1 MIDGFLAT
9 IPATAWRLIVAIA
22 TLLTIATLIGQLLH
36 WWLAA
41 RQAQPTI
48 DNLNRSIQAW
58 WLIAL
63 SIGIAFLAGDRGVCV
78 FFAWVS
84 LLALREFVPAESS
97 QSDALRRKVL
107 LATLV
112 AIAYW
117 LLWQTKHP
125 LLGVALPLVLFLA
138 QALARHGKFD
148 GLPATLAD
156 RRLPSGLLIAVIGVA
171 HAPAILFL
179 PLAGDPQAGAYALLF
194 LLLVVQLGDVLQY
207 LGGKLAGQRAIAPR
221 ISPNKTVEGTVG
233 GIVSASALGGVLAT
247 LTPFDT
253 MIAIF
258 VALLL
263 SLLGFAGGL
272 ILSAEKR
279 RRGIKD
285 WGQLLA
291 GHGGLLDRLDSLF
304 LSAPV
309 FYYLLSGYSRL
320 VT

>member
-9 IPATAWRLIVAIA
+9 IPATAWRLIVAIT

-36 WWLAA
+36 WRLAA
-41 RQAQPTI
+41 RQAHPTI
-48 DNLNRSIQAW
+48 DNLNRRIQAW
-58 WLIAL
+58 WIIAL
-63 SIGIAFLAGDRGVCV
+63 SVGIAFLGGNGGVCV
-78 FFAWVS
+78 FFAWAS
-84 LLALREFVPAESS
+84 LLALREFVPAPSIKDDS
-97 QSDALRRKVL
+97 VRRSVL

-117 LLWQTKHP
+117 LFWQTKLP

-138 QALARHGKFD
+138 QALARYGKFD
-148 GLPATLAD
+148 GLPAALAD

-179 PLAGDPQAGAYALLF
+179 PLAGDPHAGAYALLF

-207 LGGKLAGQRAIAPR
+207 LWGKLAGKHAIAPT

-233 GIVSASALGGVLAT
+233 GIVSASGLGGVLAS

-253 MIAIF
+253 ITAIF

-285 WGQLLA
+285 WGRRLA

-309 FYYLLSGYSRL
+309 FYYVLAGGLL
-320 VT
+320 VA